1 MNPAA
6 LPEPCILVIFGASG
20 DLAWRKLI
28 PALFDLHR
36 RGQLPA
42 KFCILGVS
50 RTTMTDDEFR
60 DRLRES
66 TGKIAGDMKRPEW
79 DAFAKIVHY
88 YAGDAVK
95 AESYPPLAERLTSLA
110 REHNIA
116 KDHGANLLFYLSV
129 APSLYEPIIE
139 NIGLAGLVFE
149 GKRWC
154 SLNPSETPWQR
165 IVVEKPFGVDLE
177 SARSLNRALGRVFEE
192 EAIFRIDH
200 YLGKELVQNILVL
213 RFANSLFEPIWNRG
227 HVEHVQVTAAEDIG
241 VGSRAGTFY
250 DAAGALRDMVQSHL
264 FQVMALVATEAPP
277 IFEAEAVMREKI
289 KLFSCARIVKPGEAH
304 KSAVLGRY
312 GKDSR
317 TGEPAYAELDGV
329 DPAKRTETFVA
340 MRVEFDN
347 WRWAG
352 VPFFLR
358 SGKKMARK
366 LTEVVIQFRN
376 PPVNLFTRLGRPLES
391 LQPNQLII
399 NIAPSEG
406 LSLRVRGKVPGN
418 TLAIDTADL
427 NLDYVDRFG
436 GEPIEAYGPLLLDAM
451 RGDRTLYK
459 HKEEVEGGWS
469 ICQPLLDSEALR
481 AGIEEYRPGSWGPP
495 GADALLAREK
505 MAWHNPT
512 APPRPNGTRDDR

>member
-1 MNPAA
+1 MP
-6 LPEPCILVIFGASG
+6 P
-20 DLAWRKLI
+20 R
-28 PALFDLHR
+28 
-36 RGQLPA
+36 
-42 KFCILGVS
+42 FCILGVS
-50 RTTMTDDEFR
+50 RTAMTDDDFR

-66 TGKIAGDMKRPEW
+66 TSKITSDMKPAQW
-79 DAFAKIVHY
+79 DAFARIIHY
-88 YAGDAVK
+88 FAGDAVK
-95 AESYPPLAERLTSLA
+95 AESYPPLAERLGSLA
-110 REHNIA
+110 REHGIA
-116 KDHGANLLFYLSV
+116 RDHGANLLFYLSV

-139 NIGLAGLVFE
+139 NIGLAGLVYE
-149 GKRWC
+149 NKRWC
-154 SLNPSETPWQR
+154 SLNPAETPWQR

-277 IFEAEAVMREKI
+277 VFEAEAVMREKI
-289 KLFSCARIVKPGEAH
+289 KLFSCARPVKASAAH
-304 KSAVLGRY
+304 TSAVLGRY

-317 TGEPAYAELDGV
+317 TGEPAYASLEGV
-329 DPAKRTETFVA
+329 DPSKGTETYVA

-376 PPVNLFTRLGRPLES
+376 PPVNLFSRLGRPLES
-391 LQPNQLII
+391 LAPNQLII

-459 HKEEVEGGWS
+459 HKDEVEGGWS

-481 AGIEEYRPGSWGPP
+481 AGIEEYTPGSWGPA

-505 MAWHNPT
+505 MAWHNPSNAGKHT
-512 APPRPNGTRDDR
+512 ET

>member
-6 LPEPCILVIFGASG
+6 HPEPCILVIFGASG

-36 RGQLPA
+36 RKQLPER
-42 KFCILGVS
+42 FCILGVS
-50 RTTMTDDEFR
+50 RTELSDEAFR
-60 DRLRES
+60 QRLRES
-66 TGKIAGDMKRPEW
+66 TKSIAAGFNVEQW
-79 DAFAKIVHY
+79 EAFARVLHY
-88 YAGDAVK
+88 LPGDAVK
-95 AESYPPLAERLTSLA
+95 SESYGPLASRLDELA
-110 REHNIA
+110 RVHGISR
-116 KDHGANLLFYLSV
+116 DQGANLLFYLSV

-139 NIGLAGLVFE
+139 NIGLSGLVLE

-154 SLNPSETPWQR
+154 SLNPAETPWQR

-213 RFANSLFEPIWNRG
+213 RFANSLFEPIWNRQ
-227 HVEHVQVTAAEDIG
+227 HVDHVQVTAAEDIG

-277 IFEAEAVMREKI
+277 VFEAEAVMREKI
-289 KLFSCARIVKPGEAH
+289 KLFSSARMLRAESAH
-304 KSAVLGRY
+304 ESAVFGRY
-312 GKDSR
+312 TRDAR
-317 TGEPAYAELDGV
+317 TGDPAYVELEGV
-329 DPAKRTETFVA
+329 DPQRRTETYVA

-376 PPVNLFTRLGRPLES
+376 PPVNLFHRLGRPLES
-391 LQPNQLII
+391 LPANQLII

-406 LSLRVRGKVPGN
+406 IALRVRGKVPGSS
-418 TLAIDTADL
+418 LVIDSADL
-427 NLDYVDRFG
+427 NLDYVQQFG

-459 HKEEVEGGWS
+459 HKDEVEGGWS
-469 ICQPLLDSEALR
+469 ICQPLLDSQTLR
-481 AGIEEYRPGSWGPP
+481 QRIEDYAPGSWGPP
-495 GADALLAREK
+495 GAEALLAREGR
-505 MAWHNPT
+505 AWHNP
-512 APPRPNGTRDDR
+512 APPKNARSRDD